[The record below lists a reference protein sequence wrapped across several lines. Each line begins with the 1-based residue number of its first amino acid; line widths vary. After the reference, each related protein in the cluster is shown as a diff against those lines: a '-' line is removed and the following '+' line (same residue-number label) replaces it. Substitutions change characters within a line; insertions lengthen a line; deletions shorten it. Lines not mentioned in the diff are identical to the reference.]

1 MTAKLTTINSAKHF
15 LTVLIYGVRW
25 PSIASSPRSKPLSLL
40 ASMPAGNVAGL
51 IDLEGE
57 PAEAFGG
64 GEDGAGGEVGSG
76 SERVAR
82 LSDGVAGAVALPWGC
97 RARVAAGN
105 VVLAHWKV
113 GVYLVALPCLAL
125 S

>member
-1 MTAKLTTINSAKHF
+1 
-15 LTVLIYGVRW
+15 
-25 PSIASSPRSKPLSLL
+25 
-40 ASMPAGNVAGL
+40 MPAGNVAGL

-64 GEDGAGGEVGSG
+64 GEDGTGGRVGSG

-82 LSDGVAGAVALPWGC
+82 LSDGVAGSVALPWGC
-97 RARVAAGN
+97 KARVAAGN

-113 GVYLVALPCLAL
+113 GTLLPCIALRCLEEQTMHAAVVLSRLSLHTLSLPVLAL
-125 S
+125 ARVWRTPQPVLL

>member
-1 MTAKLTTINSAKHF
+1 M
-15 LTVLIYGVRW
+15 RW
-25 PSIASSPRSKPLSLL
+25 PSVVPYPRSKPLSLL
-40 ASMPAGNVAGL
+40 ASMPPGNVAGL

-64 GEDGAGGEVGSG
+64 GQDGAGGQVGSG

-82 LSDGVAGAVALPWGC
+82 LSDAVAGAVSLPWGC
-97 RARVAAGN
+97 SFRVAAGS

-113 GVYLVALPCLAL
+113 RPEW
-125 S
+125 

>member
-1 MTAKLTTINSAKHF
+1 
-15 LTVLIYGVRW
+15 
-25 PSIASSPRSKPLSLL
+25 
-40 ASMPAGNVAGL
+40 MPAGNIAGL

-64 GEDGAGGEVGSG
+64 GEDGAGGRVGSG

-82 LSDGVAGAVALPWGC
+82 LSQSVAGTVSLPWGC
-97 RARVAAGN
+97 SFRIAAGN

-113 GVYLVALPCLAL
+113 GTFFWKGVIDHTLYGIVHSSAMDTFAL
-125 S
+125 